1 MGKVIV
7 VTSGKGGVGKTTS
20 TAALGAALAST
31 GQNVVVVDF
40 DIGLRNL
47 DLVMGAERRV
57 IFDLINVVQG
67 AAKLQQALIRDQR
80 LDTLYLLPASQ
91 TRDKDALTEEGVSG
105 IIMEL
110 RSIFDWV
117 ICDSPAGI
125 ERGALLAMRFADEAV
140 IVTNPEV
147 SSVRDSDR
155 IIGLLDSKTMKAE
168 NGEHIRKHLLIAR
181 FDPARVSCGEMLG
194 VEDVLDILSI
204 PLLGVIPESEEV
216 LRASN
221 LGSPITICGRQ
232 SAPSQAYSDAAR
244 RLAGESVRMTMPNT
258 KNGFFSKLF
267 GWRAA

>member
-31 GQNVVVVDF
+31 GHKVAVVDF

-67 AAKLQQALIRDQR
+67 VAKLPQALIRDQR

-91 TRDKDALTEEGVSG
+91 TRDKDALTEEGVSR
-105 IIMEL
+105 IIAEL
-110 RSIFDWV
+110 RAIFDWV

-125 ERGALLAMRFADEAV
+125 ERGALLAMRFADEAIV
-140 IVTNPEV
+140 VTNPEV

-155 IIGLLDSKTMKAE
+155 IIGLLDSKTLKAE
-168 NGEHIRKHLLIAR
+168 NGEHILKHLLIAR
-181 FDPARVSCGEMLG
+181 FDSARVSCGEMLD
-194 VEDVLDILSI
+194 VEDVLDILAI

-221 LGSPITICGRQ
+221 VGSPITICGRQ
-232 SAPSQAYSDAAR
+232 SAPSRAYSDAAR
-244 RLAGESVRMTMPNT
+244 RLAGESVRMTMPST
-258 KNGFFSKLF
+258 KNGLFSKLF